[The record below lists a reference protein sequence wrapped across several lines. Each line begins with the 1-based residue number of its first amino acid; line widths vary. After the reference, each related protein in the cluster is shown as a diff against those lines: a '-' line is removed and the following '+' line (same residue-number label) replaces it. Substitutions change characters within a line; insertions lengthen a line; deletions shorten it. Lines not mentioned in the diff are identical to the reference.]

1 MSPPYE
7 ILRPSTTACT
17 TAVTE
22 SVVTSENRA
31 SISTVN
37 TLTPSSGGSVDITP
51 TFLPR
56 HIILKLNDDD
66 EDDDDDDEDDEAP
79 KTSLRFEEVKPKS
92 LCLRRKT
99 RT

>member
-17 TAVTE
+17 AAVTE

-37 TLTPSSGGSVDITP
+37 TLTPSSGGSVDPP

-79 KTSLRFEEVKPKS
+79 KTLLRFEEVKPKS